1 VCVRILEEAPLIKF
15 LSRLIPEKKTPPK
28 NLGRNER
35 CWCGSGKKYKYCC
48 YEKDQKYF
56 AAERAKQCG
65 FN

>member
-1 VCVRILEEAPLIKF
+1 MLKF
-15 LSRLIPEKKTPPK
+15 LSRLVPEKKTPPK

-35 CWCGSGKKYKYCC
+35 CWCGSGKKYKFCC